1 MEQSSFAEV
10 STSLT
15 KNKSGRFFITNTPL
29 TLSGWEGFL
38 LNYPQIIWVFR

>member
-15 KNKSGRFFITNTPL
+15 KNKFGRFFITNTPL
-29 TLSGWEGFL
+29 TLFRVGGFFVEL
-38 LNYPQIIWVFR
+38 SSNHLGF